1 MGALLGLTFGVG
13 LLLIWTGAT
22 TPRRPSVSTR
32 PNVSTRVAAFLTQAG
47 VGSLGPAGLVGACG
61 ALGVVAFLLMA
72 GVSRSAHIGIA
83 FALGAAYAPV
93 AILRGRARRRAAAVR
108 DLWPEVVDNLASAI
122 RAGMSL
128 PEAVTAIGDRGPE
141 ALREPFRRF
150 GADYRATGRFEECL
164 DGLKATLADPTA
176 DRVIE
181 SLRLAR
187 AVGGSDLGRLLRT
200 LSGFLR
206 EDARTRAELESRQSW
221 TVNAAR
227 LAVAAPWMVLAMLS
241 LRAEAVEAYNAPGG
255 VVVLASGAAAC
266 ALAYRLMLLLG
277 RLPVEERVLR

>member
-1 MGALLGLTFGVG
+1 MGALLGLTFALG
-13 LLLIWTGAT
+13 LLLIWAAIAG
-22 TPRRPSVSTR
+22 PPRPSGSGR
-32 PNVSTRVAAFLTQAG
+32 PTPAARVAELISQAG
-47 VGSLGPAGLVGACG
+47 VGSIGPPGLAAGCALLGLV
-61 ALGVVAFLLMA
+61 AFALMA
-72 GVSRSAHIGIA
+72 GVSRSAHLGLV

-93 AILRGRARRRAAAVR
+93 AVLRGRARRRRAAMR
-108 DLWPEVVDNLASAI
+108 DVWPEVVDNLASAI

-128 PEAVTAIGDRGPE
+128 SEAVTAIGDRGPE

-150 GADYRATGRFEECL
+150 GADYRATGRFDQCL
-164 DGLKATLADPTA
+164 ETLKAALADPTA

-206 EDARTRAELESRQSW
+206 EDARTRAELEARQSW
-221 TVNAAR
+221 TVNAAK
-227 LAVAAPWMVLAMLS
+227 LAVAAPWVVLGMLS
-241 LRAEAVEAYNAPGG
+241 LRPAAVDAYNTAGG
-255 VVVLASGAAAC
+255 LIVLATGAGVC
-266 ALAYRLMLLLG
+266 ALAYRLMILLG

>member
-1 MGALLGLTFGVG
+1 MGALVG
-13 LLLIWTGAT
+13 LLFAVGVLLIWTSLT
-22 TPRRPSVSTR
+22 NLRRPAGAAR
-32 PNVSTRVAAFLTQAG
+32 GKRVRLGRDVLDQAG
-47 VGSLGPAGLVGACG
+47 FGSVRPSGLVAVSSAGA
-61 ALGVVAFLLMA
+61 AAVFVLIA
-72 GVSRSAHIGIA
+72 GISRSAHLGLV
-83 FALGAAYAPV
+83 FAAGAAAAPAAV
-93 AILRGRARRRAAAVR
+93 LRGRARRRRAALR
-108 DLWPEVVDNLASAI
+108 DLWPDVVDNLASAI

-128 PEAVTAIGDRGPE
+128 PEAVAALGERGPGP
-141 ALREPFRRF
+141 LREPFSRF
-150 GADYRATGRFEECL
+150 GADYRATGRFDECL
-164 DGLKATLADPTA
+164 ETLKGTLADPTA

-227 LAVAAPWMVLAMLS
+227 LAVAAPWIVLAMLA
-241 LRAEAVEAYNAPGG
+241 LRPEAVDAYDSTGG
-255 VVVLASGAAAC
+255 LVVLGTGAIVC
-266 ALAYRLMLLLG
+266 VLAYRLMLAVG

>member
-1 MGALLGLTFGVG
+1 MGALLGLTFAIGV
-13 LLLIWTGAT
+13 LSIWTAAT
-22 TPRRPSVSTR
+22 TPPRDAAPGRLGPAAR
-32 PNVSTRVAAFLTQAG
+32 LAAFTAPAG
-47 VGSLGPAGLVGACG
+47 VGSLGAAGLAGTCAG
-61 ALGVVAFLLMA
+61 LGLSTFLLMA
-72 GVSRSAHIGIA
+72 GVSRSANIGVA
-83 FALGAAYAPV
+83 FALGAVYAPV
-93 AILRGRARRRAAAVR
+93 AVLRGRARRRRAAVR

-150 GADYRATGRFEECL
+150 GADYRASGRFEDCL
-164 DGLKATLADPTA
+164 DALKATLADPTA

-227 LAVAAPWMVLAMLS
+227 LAVAAPWLVLAMLS
-241 LRAEAVEAYNAPGG
+241 LRAEAVQAYNAPSGLL
-255 VVVLASGAAAC
+255 VLASGAAAC
-266 ALAYRLMLLLG
+266 ALAYRLMILLG